1 MSPPS
6 RLDFLV
12 PHISDGGVSRAP
24 SIYLPGQIDHGTLL
38 RSTAVVNSHD
48 CRPIHQSG
56 DGLTCPCTSCPES
69 AHAPPNTK
77 PRLDSIVS
85 TRDNSTT
92 MAPIDEAI
100 ADLESREPG
109 ERYTL
114 KEVSEKYGVDRST
127 LGRRWR
133 RVTASRDEGYSKQQA
148 LSPQQ
153 ELELIQ
159 YIKKLTERGLPPTRE
174 MIRNFSSEVAHQ
186 QLSESWVTRFI
197 NRHEIHLI
205 SKWTTAMDRT
215 RHLADSE
222 LKYRLYFELLHQKIT
237 EYHLEARDIYN
248 IDEKG
253 FLIGLIGRSK
263 RIFSRRQ
270 WEKKEVRASLQDG
283 SRKFLTVLACCCAD
297 GSSLPPSLIYAAKK
311 GAIRSSWVEDI
322 KAGEHEVFVSSS
334 PTGWSNND
342 IGLAWLE
349 QVFDR
354 YTKQRSGRW
363 RLLILDGHGSHVT
376 MEFIDY
382 CDRHRILLVILPPH
396 STHTLQPLDVVL
408 FKPLSQAYSNELTNH
423 LHKAQGLIPIKKGDF
438 FPLFWSAWISSFT
451 ESLILKAFEAT
462 GIWPID
468 ANVILRR
475 FASTPEAERSSS
487 SALSDSDWRKLDR
500 LVRVAVKDSHQSEA
514 RKLRS
519 SVHHLSIQNKLL
531 KHENEGL
538 RKALQHKQKH
548 KKKSKALDLQQ
559 RQEYYGGAVF
569 WSPRK
574 LREARARE
582 TIRERDEMEQKLQ
595 KARAREQ
602 RDEAQI
608 QRQVELEERR
618 VERQRLKE
626 ARELERA
633 EKAAK
638 RARQKEERDAAK
650 ALQLSQ
656 KGKRKASQVSS
667 ASNKRQKRVR
677 AAPAGAQVQEE
688 PPAPPPKLTSR
699 GRNVNLPSK
708 YR

>member
-1 MSPPS
+1 
-6 RLDFLV
+6 
-12 PHISDGGVSRAP
+12 
-24 SIYLPGQIDHGTLL
+24 
-38 RSTAVVNSHD
+38 
-48 CRPIHQSG
+48 
-56 DGLTCPCTSCPES
+56 
-69 AHAPPNTK
+69 
-77 PRLDSIVS
+77 
-85 TRDNSTT
+85 
-92 MAPIDEAI
+92 MAPIDDAI
-100 ADLESREPG
+100 ADLESQEPG
-109 ERYTL
+109 EKLILAEFARKWGVSRATL
-114 KEVSEKYGVDRST
+114 S
-127 LGRRWR
+127 RRWR
-133 RVTASRDEGYSKQQA
+133 RVTGPRSNGYAQQQA
-148 LSPQQ
+148 ISPQQ
-153 ELELIQ
+153 ELELVR
-159 YIKKLTERGLPPTRE
+159 YIKTLTERGLPPTRE

-197 NRHEIHLI
+197 NRHKIHLI
-205 SKWTTAMDRT
+205 SKWTSAMDRT

-222 LKYRLYFELLHQKIT
+222 SKYRLYFELLHQKIT

-283 SRKFLTVLACCCAD
+283 SREFLTVLACCCAD
-297 GSSLPPSLIYAAKK
+297 GSSLPPSLIYAAVN

-342 IGLAWLE
+342 VGLAWLE

-376 MEFIDY
+376 MEFIKY
-382 CDRHRILLVILPPH
+382 CDRHRILLMILPPH

-408 FKPLSQAYSNELTNH
+408 FKPLSQAYSNELTNY
-423 LHKAQGLIPIKKGDF
+423 LHKAQGLVPIKKGDF

-462 GIWPID
+462 GIWPMD

-487 SALSDSDWRKLDR
+487 SGLSDYDWRKLDR
-500 LVRVAVKDSHQSEA
+500 LVRAAVNDSHQNEA

-519 SVHHLSIQNKLL
+519 SVHHLSVQYELL
-531 KHENEGL
+531 QHENEGL
-538 RKALQHKQKH
+538 KEALQHKKKH
-548 KKKSKALDLQQ
+548 KKKGKALDLQQ
-559 RQEYYGGAVF
+559 RQEYHGGAVH

-582 TIRERDEMEQKLQ
+582 AVRERDEMEEKLQ
-595 KARAREQ
+595 KARAKKQRE
-602 RDEAQI
+602 EAQL

-626 ARELERA
+626 IRERERA
-633 EKAAK
+633 EKAAE
-638 RARQKEERDAAK
+638 RARQKEERDATK

-667 ASNKRQKRVR
+667 ASNKRQKRVG
-677 AAPAGAQVQEE
+677 AARAGAQVQEE

-699 GRNVNLPSK
+699 GRNVNLPQK
-708 YR
+708 FR

>member
-1 MSPPS
+1 
-6 RLDFLV
+6 
-12 PHISDGGVSRAP
+12 
-24 SIYLPGQIDHGTLL
+24 
-38 RSTAVVNSHD
+38 
-48 CRPIHQSG
+48 
-56 DGLTCPCTSCPES
+56 
-69 AHAPPNTK
+69 
-77 PRLDSIVS
+77 
-85 TRDNSTT
+85 

-100 ADLESREPG
+100 EDLKSRGLE
-109 ERYTL
+109 EQFTL
-114 KEVSEKYGVDRST
+114 KEVAEKHGVDRST

-133 RVTASRDEGYSKQQA
+133 GVTGPRDAGHASRQA
-148 LSPQQ
+148 LNPQQ
-153 ELELIQ
+153 ELELVR
-159 YIKKLTERGLPPTRE
+159 YITKLTKQGLPPTRE
-174 MIRNFSSEVAHQ
+174 MIRNFSSEVARQ

-205 SKWTTAMDRT
+205 SKWTIAMDRT

-222 LKYRLYFELLHQKIT
+222 SKYRLYFELLHRKIT

-248 IDEKG
+248 MDEKG

-283 SRKFLTVLACCCAD
+283 SREFLTVMACCCAN
-297 GSSLPPSLIYAAKK
+297 GSSLPPALIYAAKK

-334 PTGWSNND
+334 PTGWSNDN

-382 CDRHRILLVILPPH
+382 CDRHRILLIVLPPH

-462 GIWPID
+462 GIWPMD

-487 SALSDSDWRKLDR
+487 SGLSDYDWRKLDQ
-500 LVRVAVKDSHQSEA
+500 LVRVAVNDSHQYKA

-538 RKALQHKQKH
+538 KEALQHKKKH
-548 KKKSKALDLQQ
+548 KKKGKALDLQQ
-559 RQEYYGGAVF
+559 RQEYHGGAVH
-569 WSPRK
+569 
-574 LREARARE
+574 
-582 TIRERDEMEQKLQ
+582 
-595 KARAREQ
+595 
-602 RDEAQI
+602 
-608 QRQVELEERR
+608 
-618 VERQRLKE
+618 
-626 ARELERA
+626 
-633 EKAAK
+633 
-638 RARQKEERDAAK
+638 
-650 ALQLSQ
+650 
-656 KGKRKASQVSS
+656 
-667 ASNKRQKRVR
+667 
-677 AAPAGAQVQEE
+677 
-688 PPAPPPKLTSR
+688 
-699 GRNVNLPSK
+699 
-708 YR
+708 

>member
-1 MSPPS
+1 M
-6 RLDFLV
+6 D
-12 PHISDGGVSRAP
+12 
-24 SIYLPGQIDHGTLL
+24 
-38 RSTAVVNSHD
+38 
-48 CRPIHQSG
+48 PIQ
-56 DGLTCPCTSCPES
+56 
-69 AHAPPNTK
+69 A
-77 PRLDSIVS
+77 
-85 TRDNSTT
+85 
-92 MAPIDEAI
+92 AI
-100 ADLESREPG
+100 EDIENLEPG
-109 ERYTL
+109 EQFSYT
-114 KEVSEKYGVDRST
+114 KIAAKHGVVRST
-127 LGRRWR
+127 LTRRHQGQ
-133 RVTASRDEGYSKQQA
+133 TSSERDKNFNQQK
-148 LSPQQ
+148 LNPQQ
-153 ELELIQ
+153 ELELVR
-159 YIKKLTERGLPPTRE
+159 YIEKLTKRGIPPTRE
-174 MIRNFSSEVAHQ
+174 MVRNFSSEVAHQ

-205 SKWTTAMDRT
+205 SKWTSAMDRT

-222 LKYRLYFELLHQKIT
+222 SKYRLYFELLHRKIT

-248 IDEKG
+248 MDEKG

-283 SRKFLTVLACCCAD
+283 SREFLTVLACCCAD
-297 GSSLPPSLIYAAKK
+297 GSSLPPALIYAAKN

-334 PTGWSNND
+334 PTGWSNDNV
-342 IGLAWLE
+342 GLAWLE

-354 YTKQRSGRW
+354 STKQRSGRW
-363 RLLILDGHGSHVT
+363 RLLILDGHGSHLT
-376 MEFIDY
+376 MEFIKY
-382 CDRHRILLVILPPH
+382 CDRHRILLMILPPH

-462 GIWPID
+462 GIWPMD

-487 SALSDSDWRKLDR
+487 SGLSDHDWRKLDR
-500 LVRVAVKDSHQSEA
+500 LVRAAVNDSHQYEA

-519 SVHHLSIQNKLL
+519 SVHHLSVQYELL

-538 RKALQHKQKH
+538 KEQRCQQASQAGLILIDCRSQTILWDVPLCTSLYIEALQHKKKH
-548 KKKSKALDLQQ
+548 RKKGKALDLQQ
-559 RQEYYGGAVF
+559 RQEYHGGSVF

-582 TIRERDEMEQKLQ
+582 AVRERDETEEKLQ
-595 KARAREQ
+595 KARSKKQREEARL
-602 RDEAQI
+602 
-608 QRQVELEERR
+608 QRQDELEERR

-626 ARELERA
+626 MRELERA
-633 EKAAK
+633 EKAAE

-650 ALQLSQ
+650 AIQLPQ
-656 KGKRKASQVSS
+656 KGKRRASAATSS
-667 ASNKRQKRVR
+667 NNKRQKRVE
-677 AAPAGAQVQEE
+677 AARAGAQVQEE
-688 PPAPPPKLTSR
+688 PPAPPSKLTSR